1 MLKTMK
7 SISAIISVIVISL
20 QTFCQV
26 TYLPAENWMK
36 FKNFEDAGFTTSEIE
51 NIKDQY
57 IKSGSSALMIIY
69 DGAVVLSLGEISR
82 RHLDQSM
89 RKSYLSALF
98 GIFKEKGLIDIQE
111 TLSSLGIDDI
121 LKLTDEEKEA
131 AIVDL
136 LTSKSGVY
144 HPSAYSPKNM
154 IRNLPPRGSHKHGT
168 FWFYNNWDFNTL
180 GAIFE
185 MKTNL
190 NVFSAFNDYIAK
202 PIEMEDF
209 SLSSTYFRFE
219 KELSDFPAYL
229 FRLSARDEARFGL
242 LYLNN
247 GKWGNTQIIPTSW
260 VKESTSKQ
268 SDLSEDYAERCGYGY
283 LWWCSVNEKNEPF
296 YFANGANGQ
305 RIIVVPAKKMVVV
318 NSTNSYDP
326 SKNIPDIKIDNLIK
340 IIMRS
345 QTGRISD
352 DAELE
357 PLITE
362 TGNYPDHKVNS
373 EFTGLYSGE
382 YDNKMLGKMTV
393 EYKNNSFLLKTTI
406 GEFILHPKS
415 DFEFIAEDMEYTI
428 IFTLSSN
435 EYDKRTVSPAFDDNN
450 KIKNLV
456 FYY

>member
-1 MLKTMK
+1 MK
-7 SISAIISVIVISL
+7 SILAIISVFVISL

-26 TYLPAENWMK
+26 SHIPAEGWMK
-36 FKNFEDAGFTTSEIE
+36 FKNPEDAGFTNSEIE
-51 NIKDQY
+51 YIKDQY

-98 GIFKEKGLIDIQE
+98 GIFKQKGLIDINE

-121 LKLTDEEKEA
+121 STLTEEEKEA
-131 AIVDL
+131 TIVDL

-209 SLSSTYFRFE
+209 GLSSTFFRFE

-247 GKWGNTQIIPTSW
+247 GKWGNAQIIPSSW

-268 SDLSEDYAERCGYGY
+268 SDLSEEYAQRGGYGY

-305 RIIVVPAKKMVVV
+305 RIIVIPARKMVIV

-326 SKNIPDIKIDNLIK
+326 SNNIPDIKIDNLMET
-340 IIMRS
+340 IMRS
-345 QTGRISD
+345 QTGKVSN

-362 TGNYPDHKVNS
+362 TVNYPDHKVSS
-373 EFTGLYSGE
+373 ESTNLYAGE
-382 YDNKMLGKMTV
+382 YDNKMLGKMSV
-393 EYKNNSFLLKTTI
+393 EYKNDSFLLKTTI

-415 DFEFIAEDMEYTI
+415 DFEFIAEDMEYMI
-428 IFTLSSN
+428 IFTPSTN
-435 EYDKRTVSPAFDDNN
+435 EVERRTVSPVFDDNK